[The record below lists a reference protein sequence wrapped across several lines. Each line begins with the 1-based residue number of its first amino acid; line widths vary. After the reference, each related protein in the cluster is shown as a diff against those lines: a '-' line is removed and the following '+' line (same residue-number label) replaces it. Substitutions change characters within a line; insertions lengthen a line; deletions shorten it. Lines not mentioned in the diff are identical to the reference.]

1 MSKNRL
7 KQLRLEKG
15 RSQRATAELLGYH
28 TTTYQRWEDDI
39 HNIKLTDFINIAQ
52 FYNVS
57 LDYLAGLT
65 NNRSKNW

>member
-1 MSKNRL
+1 MKNRL
-7 KQLRLEKG
+7 KQLRLEKK
-15 RSQRATAELLGYH
+15 RSQKATAELLGYH

-39 HNIKLTDFINIAQ
+39 HSIKLNDFINIAQ

-65 NNRSKNW
+65 NDKSKKW